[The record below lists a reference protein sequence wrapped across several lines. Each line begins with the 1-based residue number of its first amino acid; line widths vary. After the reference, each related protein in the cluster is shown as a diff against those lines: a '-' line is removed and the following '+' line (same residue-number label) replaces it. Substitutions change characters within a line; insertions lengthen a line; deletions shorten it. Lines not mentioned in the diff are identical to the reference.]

1 MLGRLRTKLHRPAP
15 RPEELAAA
23 EALRSRIETVKT
35 LAVARSF
42 GVRLNEP
49 R

>member
-1 MLGRLRTKLHRPAP
+1 MLGRLIAKLRSRAP
-15 RPEELAAA
+15 RPEDIAVA
-23 EALRSRIETVKT
+23 EALRFRNETLKT

>member
-15 RPEELAAA
+15 RPEDIAVA
-23 EALRSRIETVKT
+23 EAIRFRNETVKM
-35 LAVARSF
+35 LVLARSF

>member
-1 MLGRLRTKLHRPAP
+1 MLVRLFTKRPRPAP
-15 RPEELAAA
+15 RPEDIAVA
-23 EALRSRIETVKT
+23 EALRFRMETVKT

-42 GVRLNEP
+42 GVRMNEP